1 MARKRKFFH
10 AAGQSGKRSQVE
22 AAEIEQLEQILE
34 SGKPAPKTDVLAQ
47 SNESKSGTYVGAK
60 KFDELPISQN
70 TKDGLAQSQFTQ
82 LTAIQRASLPHALCG
97 RDILGAAK
105 TGSGKTLAFLIPVS
119 HPTES
124 KVLEKLYRLKWGPLD
139 GLGSLII
146 SPTRELA
153 LQIFDELRKI
163 GKKHDFSAGL
173 LIGGKKVKEEQ
184 ERVHGMN
191 MLVCTPGRLLQHMD
205 ETPGFDASQIQI
217 LVLDEAD
224 RILDMGFS
232 ATLNAILQNLPQE
245 RQTMLFSATQTKS
258 VKDLARLSLK
268 APEYIAVHAEA
279 AMPTPVKLQQAY
291 VICELHEKVNVLWS
305 FIKTHLRS
313 KVIVFLSTCKQVKFM
328 YEAFKKL
335 RPGVPL
341 RSLHGK
347 MKQFKRMAVF
357 YDFCEAK
364 TGSVLFATD
373 IAARGLDFP
382 TVDWVVQADCPEDV
396 PSYIHRVGRTARYIA
411 EGRALLLLLPSEQE
425 AMLKALEVAKV
436 PVKVIKMNPHK
447 QQPIT
452 GALQALL
459 SKDSALK
466 ELGQRALVAYLRSVF
481 LQPNHAIFDVQKLPA
496 AEYAL
501 SIGLP
506 TAPKLRFLKHAG
518 KHVKEINIGGGHQ
531 LETRASEPEAA
542 VPKIAAAAAAAAA
555 AADSPVDMQSA
566 SSADDSEPELQELP
580 KQSSPNKRRRI
591 TDLQP
596 DNSKHD
602 DSEVDTDPDSQGAP
616 SPVVLQGTAHAQ
628 RPGDRHGSG
637 NVSSDDDDD
646 VDEDDDDLLVVKR
659 RDVLSDS
666 NAAAAAEG
674 GIPLGGVELRGNKKR
689 KKLRIDP
696 GKTSGARTVFDEAGE
711 SLQPLALLAKEELDR
726 GEVSD
731 AMMAALGL
739 DVGANLTAEERFKQV
754 AAVMKRRDAQDRKE
768 QRDLRRQQK
777 LDKKLKQKARESG
790 EADMGVTLA
799 SAVGSDEEESSD
811 QEREEEDA
819 VRHEQENDSD
829 NDGIA
834 YEGGLTSSDEEDEQ
848 NQPKQASVAGKAAYF
863 GMQKKSNAASAT
875 QYEGLSLAEQEA
887 LALRMIKK

>member
-1 MARKRKFFH
+1 MYSF
-10 AAGQSGKRSQVE
+10 Q
-22 AAEIEQLEQILE
+22 
-34 SGKPAPKTDVLAQ
+34 
-47 SNESKSGTYVGAK
+47 
-60 KFDELPISQN
+60 
-70 TKDGLAQSQFTQ
+70 
-82 LTAIQRASLPHALCG
+82 
-97 RDILGAAK
+97 
-105 TGSGKTLAFLIPVS
+105 
-119 HPTES
+119 
-124 KVLEKLYRLKWGPLD
+124 VLEKLYRLKWGPLD

>member
-1 MARKRKFFH
+1 MYGTQVASRDAPFICVLTHKH
-10 AAGQSGKRSQVE
+10 AHMKYGTANRSIRFLPYCAQDRLC
-22 AAEIEQLEQILE
+22 A
-34 SGKPAPKTDVLAQ
+34 VL
-47 SNESKSGTYVGAK
+47 
-60 KFDELPISQN
+60 
-70 TKDGLAQSQFTQ
+70 
-82 LTAIQRASLPHALCG
+82 
-97 RDILGAAK
+97 
-105 TGSGKTLAFLIPVS
+105 
-119 HPTES
+119 
-124 KVLEKLYRLKWGPLD
+124 
-139 GLGSLII
+139 
-146 SPTRELA
+146 
-153 LQIFDELRKI
+153 
-163 GKKHDFSAGL
+163 
-173 LIGGKKVKEEQ
+173 
-184 ERVHGMN
+184 
-191 MLVCTPGRLLQHMD
+191 
-205 ETPGFDASQIQI
+205 
-217 LVLDEAD
+217 
-224 RILDMGFS
+224 
-232 ATLNAILQNLPQE
+232 
-245 RQTMLFSATQTKS
+245 
-258 VKDLARLSLK
+258 
-268 APEYIAVHAEA
+268 
-279 AMPTPVKLQQAY
+279 QAY

-328 YEAFKKL
+328 YEAFRKL

-357 YDFCEAK
+357 YDFCEAN

-411 EGRALLLLLPSEQE
+411 EGRALLLLVPSEQE
-425 AMLKALEVAKV
+425 AMLKALEAAKV
-436 PVKVIKMNPHK
+436 PVKAIKMNPNK

-506 TAPKLRFLKHAG
+506 TAPKLRFLKNAG
-518 KHVKEINIGGGHQ
+518 KQVKEINIGGGHQ
-531 LETRASEPEAA
+531 LETRASEPEVS
-542 VPKIAAAAAAAAA
+542 VPQIAAAAAAHC
-555 AADSPVDMQSA
+555 PVDMQSA
-566 SSADDSEPELQELP
+566 SSADGSEPELQELS
-580 KQSSPNKRRRI
+580 KQSLPNKRRRI

-596 DNSKHD
+596 DNSEHD
-602 DSEVDTDPDSQGAP
+602 DSEGNIVPNIHGAP
-616 SPVVLQGTAHAQ
+616 LPAVLQSTAHTQ
-628 RPGDRHGSG
+628 RPDNRHGSG
-637 NVSSDDDDD
+637 NVGSDDIDNVDD
-646 VDEDDDDLLVVKR
+646 DDDDLLVVKR

-711 SLQPLALLAKEELDR
+711 SLQPLALLAREQLDR

-731 AMMAALGL
+731 ATMAALGL
-739 DVGANLTAEERFKQV
+739 DVGADLTAEERFRQV
-754 AAVMKRRDAQDRKE
+754 AAVMKRRDAQDRKD
-768 QRDLRRQQK
+768 QRQLRRQQK
-777 LDKKLKQKARESG
+777 LDKKLKRKARESG
-790 EADMGVTLA
+790 EDDTGVTLA
-799 SAVGSDEEESSD
+799 CAGDSDEEQSSD
-811 QEREEEDA
+811 QEREANDS
-819 VRHEQENDSD
+819 VRHEQENDYD

-848 NQPKQASVAGKAAYF
+848 IQSKQASSAGKAAYF

-875 QYEGLSLAEQEA
+875 EFEGLSLAEQEA